1 VLLETYAF
9 LTRNRPR
16 VPVKAA
22 AELLR
27 AMPGPVVVLSVEGQR
42 QLLDR
47 VGAAG
52 PVGGAVDDALIG
64 ATVLEAGTRL
74 LSRDERAAHL
84 RVDRRPLRPHLRA
97 ARPRPAVPVPA
108 AVGSAPAPPQI
119 SSTSASSSAKEALR
133 ARSRASIRFR
143 TWACP

>member
-1 VLLETYAF
+1 MLLETYAF

-47 VGAAG
+47 GVRRGPSAG
-52 PVGGAVDDALIG
+52 PLM
-64 ATVLEAGTRL
+64 TR
-74 LSRDERAAHL
+74 
-84 RVDRRPLRPHLRA
+84 
-97 ARPRPAVPVPA
+97 
-108 AVGSAPAPPQI
+108 
-119 SSTSASSSAKEALR
+119 
-133 ARSRASIRFR
+133 
-143 TWACP
+143 